1 MIGVVA
7 WFYCGKHELVL
18 LFQGTVKILSQI
30 GQDTAITEQ
39 QIKIV
44 KTQMSK
50 IHTLKKVC
58 CHYTVIGISKQMS
71 LSAGQVSIEMYLST
85 RIFTYLRS
93 SHGASTLRINL

>member
-1 MIGVVA
+1 M
-7 WFYCGKHELVL
+7 
-18 LFQGTVKILSQI
+18 KILSQI

-58 CHYTVIGISKQMS
+58 YPYTVIGIRKQ
-71 LSAGQVSIEMYLST
+71 I
-85 RIFTYLRS
+85 
-93 SHGASTLRINL
+93 